1 MMRLISLLLLFHN
14 FKEKTMSDL
23 ATWRKF
29 IANAGDDPFKQ
40 QLADI
45 MSEALATLD
54 SIPDEE
60 LERLVDCE

>member
-1 MMRLISLLLLFHN
+1 
-14 FKEKTMSDL
+14 MSDL

-29 IANAGDDPFKQ
+29 IANPNKDDFEQ

-45 MSEALATLD
+45 MSDALATLD

>member
-1 MMRLISLLLLFHN
+1 MDSTIG
-14 FKEKTMSDL
+14 
-23 ATWRKF
+23 TWKKF

-45 MSEALATLD
+45 MSEALAKLD

>member
-1 MMRLISLLLLFHN
+1 
-14 FKEKTMSDL
+14 MSDL

-29 IANAGDDPFKQ
+29 IANAGGDPFKQ

-45 MSEALATLD
+45 MSDALATLD

>member
-1 MMRLISLLLLFHN
+1 M
-14 FKEKTMSDL
+14 MSDL